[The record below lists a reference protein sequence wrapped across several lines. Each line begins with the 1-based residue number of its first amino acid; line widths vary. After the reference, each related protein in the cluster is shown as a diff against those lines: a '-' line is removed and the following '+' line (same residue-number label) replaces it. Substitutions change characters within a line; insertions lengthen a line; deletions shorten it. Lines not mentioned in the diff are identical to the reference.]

1 MIRASGQ
8 LSISFAPLPRKFF
21 KIPSISGATLESSHN
36 RLRRPQPNRTRA
48 DAMLAVTEN
57 SDAAVEGGS
66 TMRKAIALLLGTLLP
81 VLGLAGISLAQS
93 SVQVQG
99 TIQAVDCQSQTIV
112 LNDASGSNTVAA
124 TGSTAV
130 VVNSTS
136 VPFCTL
142 QQYVGASATAWLVPG
157 GNEFQL
163 SRIDVVGPA
172 TSASQPL
179 PAPAV
184 SSPSTLGIIVGA
196 LAVGALGYIIGRNIA
211 SQPAYQ
217 PAYVPG
223 YNQPAYQYNQSG
235 WSSHQGSRYYQQ
247 CGPRA
252 NQLCSNRAPG
262 SQR

>member
-1 MIRASGQ
+1 
-8 LSISFAPLPRKFF
+8 
-21 KIPSISGATLESSHN
+21 
-36 RLRRPQPNRTRA
+36 
-48 DAMLAVTEN
+48 MLAVTEN
-57 SDAAVEGGS
+57 SDAAVDGGS
-66 TMRKAIALLLGTLLP
+66 TMRKTIALLLGTLLS
-81 VLGLAGISLAQS
+81 VFGLAGISLAQS

-142 QQYVGASATAWLVPG
+142 QQYVGASATAWLFPG

-163 SRIDVVGPA
+163 SRIDVVGPT
-172 TSASQPL
+172 TSASQAP
-179 PAPAV
+179 PAPAI

-196 LAVGALGYIIGRNIA
+196 LAVGALGYLIGRNSTSQA
-211 SQPAYQ
+211 AYQPTYQPAYYQPAYQ
-217 PAYVPG
+217 PAYAPG
-223 YNQPAYQYNQSG
+223 YNQPAYQYNQGG
-235 WSSHQGSRYYQQ
+235 WGAHQGSRYYQQ

-252 NQLCSNRAPG
+252 NQLCSNPAPG